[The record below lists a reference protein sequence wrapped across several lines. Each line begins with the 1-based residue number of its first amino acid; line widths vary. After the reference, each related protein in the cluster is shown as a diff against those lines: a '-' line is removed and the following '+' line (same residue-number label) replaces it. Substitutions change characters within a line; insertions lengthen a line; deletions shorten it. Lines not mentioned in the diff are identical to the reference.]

1 MAVWL
6 LNMRNGYLG
15 CPGNFGK
22 AVTNATLTILFFGM
36 SMTVYGQ
43 KLTNDRASWFVDA
56 RFGMFI
62 HWGVYSGA
70 EGFWKGEKL
79 RDNNNYAEWI
89 RYRNRI
95 NKEEYLTL
103 LDKFQ
108 WDGIDPEEWALLAKK
123 AGMKYVTITAKHH
136 DGFALWDSK
145 ASSYNI
151 SKHTD
156 PRRDIIKELAAAC
169 RKHGLKLGLYYSHWV
184 DWEHPDSWDHTKE
197 VTGLSS
203 EDYDRYWQEKVV
215 PQMRELLTG
224 YGDIGLIWFDMW
236 VHHSK
241 TVVTKAQL
249 LQLKE
254 LIRELQPNCLINS
267 RLGLSVEED
276 RDVDFQT
283 LGDNQLGSNKK
294 DHPWQTSATVAH
306 SWGFHARDT
315 EWKSTTTLLQSL
327 INNVSLNGN
336 FMLNIGPR
344 ANGQVPFE
352 ISRRLEEMGDW
363 LAVNG
368 ESIYDS
374 EAFDLRKDLHDWGR
388 VTYKK
393 TPAGKHRLYLHIF
406 NWPLDKALTL
416 TGISTPPSRVYALA
430 DKFQTGFPFEHKGD
444 KGAVTKLSLPAL
456 QPDPRVSVVVV
467 EYDQAPEVV
476 QGLVARSVSG
486 GFSLTPKNWT
496 VSDGNTTLKKAERR
510 GSIPAHVVVK
520 GKSTYQWRLF
530 IDEPG
535 TYKIDA
541 SYSFQGRKPTGKMVV
556 NVAAATLDHNVKPT
570 GKTVGEPNSDWVIDS
585 FNQERIGS
593 VNFPAP
599 GFYDVSVEVSPKKG
613 DDIKFQWIWLE
624 KE

>member
-1 MAVWL
+1 MKNSCFRVLCSSLTKRVTLIAFFFCL
-6 LNMRNGYLG
+6 PMTM
-15 CPGNFGK
+15 K
-22 AVTNATLTILFFGM
+22 A
-36 SMTVYGQ
+36 YGQ
-43 KLTNDRASWFVDA
+43 KLANDRASWFVDA

-95 NKEEYLTL
+95 SKEEYLTL
-103 LDKFQ
+103 LDRFKWDEIEPEQ
-108 WDGIDPEEWALLAKK
+108 WVVLAKK

-145 ASSYNI
+145 ASDYNVAR
-151 SKHTD
+151 HTN
-156 PRRDIIKELAAAC
+156 PARDIIRELADAC

-184 DWEHPDSWDHTKE
+184 DWEHPDGWDHTRE
-197 VTGLSS
+197 ITGLSN
-203 EDYDRYWQEKVV
+203 ETYDRYWQQKVI
-215 PQMRELLTG
+215 PQMKELLTG

-236 VHHSK
+236 VHHSR
-241 TVVTKAQL
+241 TVVSKAQL

-254 LIRELQPNCLINS
+254 LIREIQPGCLINS

-283 LGDNQLGSNKK
+283 LGDNQLGTSKK

-306 SWGFHARDT
+306 SWGFHAGDT
-315 EWKSTTTLLQSL
+315 EWKSTTTLLQSM

-344 ANGQVPFE
+344 ANGDVPFE
-352 ISRRLEEMGDW
+352 ISRRLEEMGRW

-368 ESIYDS
+368 ESVYDS
-374 EAFDLRKDLHDWGR
+374 EAFNLRKDLHDWGR
-388 VTYKK
+388 ITYKK
-393 TPAGKHRLYLHIF
+393 TQSGKHRLYLHIF
-406 NWPLDKALTL
+406 NWPISKELTL
-416 TGISTPPSRVYALA
+416 TGIKTPPSKVYALA
-430 DKFQTGFPFEHKGD
+430 DKSQTGLPFTHNEVIT
-444 KGAVTKLSLPAL
+444 ALNLPNR
-456 QPDPRVSVVVV
+456 QPDPLIAVVVV
-467 EYDQAPEVV
+467 EYDRQPEIV
-476 QGLVARSVSG
+476 QGLVARSLSG

-496 VSDGNTTLKKAERR
+496 SSNGDNTLKKAERR
-510 GSIPAHVVVK
+510 GSIPAHVPVK
-520 GKSTYQWRLF
+520 NKSAYQWQLF

-541 SYSFQGRKPTGKMVV
+541 SYSFQGKKTNGKILVSTKGI
-556 NVAAATLDHNVKPT
+556 TLDHQVQPT
-570 GKTVGEPNSDWVIDS
+570 GKTVGEPRADWVIDS
-585 FNQERIGS
+585 FNATSLGNI
-593 VNFPAP
+593 NFASP
-599 GFYDVSVEVSPKKG
+599 GFYGINVEISPGKG
-613 DDIKFQWIWLE
+613 DEIKFQWIWLE